1 MNAEIE
7 KINTE
12 VDNTADI
19 IENGRL
25 SETELSATID
35 EIAGPLADAA
45 AAPKADQSYV
55 DSELAPIDV
64 VATVAALV
72 DDPFGFGHVATF
84 TAFTFNSASPQTWAA
99 ANDARLVQ
107 CITAGTISKI
117 GFWVEVASGNVSVGV
132 YRKNGSG
139 RSAVPGTRAAVTSSV
154 TIPGTGYREIAL
166 PAPIRVEKGD
176 YLALSCDNATA
187 SFTGMNGASRANLG
201 PFGFGMN
208 TAHPLPSLYSGGFAT
223 TGKLPLLFGIA

>member
-1 MNAEIE
+1 MAKKVALVDEATGAFSGKVKENLEGTIGSVATPIAE
-7 KINTE
+7 
-12 VDNTADI
+12 
-19 IENGRL
+19 
-25 SETELSATID
+25 
-35 EIAGPLADAA
+35 AA

-55 DSELAPIDV
+55 DTELAPID
-64 VATVAALV
+64 TVTQLAALA
-72 DDPFGFGHVATF
+72 DDPFGFGYVATF

-107 CITAGTISKI
+107 CVTAGTISKI

-132 YRKNGSG
+132 YRKNGTG
-139 RSAVPGTRAAVTSSV
+139 RSAVPGSRAAVTAS
-154 TIPGTGYREIAL
+154 TAIPGTGYREIAL

-176 YLALSCDNATA
+176 YLALSCDNTTA

-208 TAHPLPSLYSGGFAT
+208 TAHPLPSLYSGFAT
-223 TGKLPLLFGIA
+223 TGRLPLLYGVA